1 MQSQYQQTLWYYRDE
16 IIVFIIPWQD
26 DECKNLPIM
35 YNLTLYYRAIA
46 HFSYNINYN
55 ILSPPPL

>member
-1 MQSQYQQTLWYYRDE
+1 MQSQYQQTLWDYRDK

-35 YNLTLYYRAIA
+35 LHYWQ
-46 HFSYNINYN
+46 
-55 ILSPPPL
+55 